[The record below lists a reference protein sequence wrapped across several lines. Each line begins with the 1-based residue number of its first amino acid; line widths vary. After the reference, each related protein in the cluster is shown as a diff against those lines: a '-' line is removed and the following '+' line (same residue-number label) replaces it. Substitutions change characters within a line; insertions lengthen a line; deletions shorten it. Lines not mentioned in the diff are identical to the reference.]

1 MNTFI
6 PHIVTLEIFEGPFD
20 FLIHLIQKSE
30 IDATAICLHKI
41 IEQYLQQ
48 QESSLDSGAEFIG
61 TAASL
66 LWLKSKSLLPQI
78 EQSQIA
84 EDPTLDANFDMVNQL
99 VDYCR
104 FKQAAKEL
112 SHLEHQQSAFYSR
125 GYDQAVDPK
134 KNLGI
139 EHISLHDLAS
149 LFQQVLSRIKEVQ
162 GDVRDE
168 DWKVSDKIS
177 FLREILKQQNPL
189 LFNALF
195 MEEMSRIELI
205 VLFLAILELMKS
217 GEIRVVRDQMQQIII
232 TT

>member
-1 MNTFI
+1 MNTFT
-6 PHIVTLEIFEGPFD
+6 PHIVTLKVFEGPFD
-20 FLIHLIQKSE
+20 FLVHLIQKNE
-30 IDATAICLHKI
+30 IDVTTISLHEI
-41 IEQYLQQ
+41 IDQYLLKD
-48 QESSLDSGAEFIG
+48 ESSLDSGAEFIG

-66 LWLKSKSLLPQI
+66 LWLKSKFLLPQT
-78 EQSQIA
+78 EQMESP
-84 EDPTLDANFDMVNQL
+84 EDLALDSKFDIVNQL

-125 GYDQAVDPK
+125 GYEAIDLK

-149 LFQQVLSRIKEVQ
+149 LFQQVLSRTKDVQ
-162 GDVRDE
+162 GNVQDE

-177 FLREILKQQNPL
+177 FLRETLCNRGPL
-189 LFNALF
+189 LFYELF
-195 MEEMSRIELI
+195 MDEMPRIELI
-205 VLFLAILELMKS
+205 VLFLAVLELMKL
-217 GEIRVVRDQMQQIII
+217 GEIRVTRNQSQQIII